1 MKPVVVVLGASGGI
15 GRAVTAEQV
24 SRGRHV
30 IAAAR
35 GDQVLTLQGENVTA
49 VRADA
54 SRPEDLEKVFGIAA
68 ETGRVEG
75 LVHSVFAD
83 RRVPLEQL
91 GVQDM
96 QQVFAAGVTSALRS
110 AQLLEQH
117 RSGPAACVLVGSI
130 HGGFGEAG
138 MAAYTT
144 AKAAL
149 RGLTLSLAV
158 EWGPKGLR
166 TNLVEPGFVPVP
178 RNEHLADRTVLDG
191 LQRAYPSP
199 RLCSPADVAHL
210 TGFLLSDEAGFINA
224 AVIPVDG
231 GASALLPETLAR

>member
-1 MKPVVVVLGASGGI
+1 LKPVVVVLGASGGI

-24 SRGRHV
+24 SRGHHV
-30 IAAAR
+30 VAAAR
-35 GDQVLTLQGENVTA
+35 GDQVLALQSENVTA

-54 SRPEDLEKVFGIAA
+54 SRPEDLERVFGIAA
-68 ETGRVEG
+68 DTGPVQA

-83 RRVPLEQL
+83 QRVPLEQL
-91 GVQDM
+91 TTHDM
-96 QQVFAAGVTSALRS
+96 QQVFAAGAGSALRS
-110 AQLLEQH
+110 AQLLQQH
-117 RSGPAACVLVGSI
+117 RTGPAACVLIGSI

-144 AKAAL
+144 VKAAL

-158 EWGPKGLR
+158 EWGPQGLR

-178 RNEHLADRTVLDG
+178 RNEHLAGPRVLDA

-199 RLCSPADVAHL
+199 RLCTPADVAHL
-210 TGFLLSDEAGFINA
+210 TGFLLSDKADFINA
-224 AVIPVDG
+224 AVIPLDG
-231 GASALLPETLAR
+231 GASALLPETLSR